1 MSRCEA
7 EVHTTLESRR
17 LAALCRSTDALI
29 VHPRKTGRPSYS
41 DSPSRAFAADPHDV
55 PVPCPSCPQG
65 TLSGALESRLLA
77 AASFTV
83 SWRLAVADF
92 CDVCLITLCD
102 HCESQTRFRCSEIEL
117 EVCDG
122 CLLSLGNGS
131 VWGAGRTSAHT
142 EALAGMQWQ
151 FRRISGAGAIGC
163 DNVEP

>member
-1 MSRCEA
+1 VSRCEA
-7 EVHTTLESRR
+7 EVHTAPESRR
-17 LAALCRSTDALI
+17 LAALCRSTDAVI

-41 DSPSRAFAADPHDV
+41 NSTSSSASRSSEQPNIAADPHD
-55 PVPCPSCPQG
+55 VPCPSCPQG

-122 CLLSLGNGS
+122 CLLSLGNS
-131 VWGAGRTSAHT
+131 V
-142 EALAGMQWQ
+142 
-151 FRRISGAGAIGC
+151 
-163 DNVEP
+163 